1 MDIEEK
7 IKYAIE
13 KTEVLKPPR
22 KLLASFV
29 DTNIHYYILTVPMYL
44 DFEGRSAESETV
56 VREGRIT
63 CKKPKLI
70 TPSYMLR
77 MEGFSGEAR
86 KAFEM
91 LAEEDSDL
99 AMILYGFKIRR
110 DSEKM
115 DIVPRSLESVA
126 SRISRDIDQR
136 KEAYSAVIKGVD
148 EFWDVS
154 LSKFVQEMVD
164 NSANDLQ
171 VPDLVRDR
179 SISVGS
185 GGFPVITRD
194 STGTPVIARK
204 EIELLFKLFE
214 KGEIDPMELKAELD
228 RWEVFEQ
235 YQDRFFKYFRNKPKK

>member
-1 MDIEEK
+1 
-7 IKYAIE
+7 
-13 KTEVLKPPR
+13 
-22 KLLASFV
+22 
-29 DTNIHYYILTVPMYL
+29 
-44 DFEGRSAESETV
+44 
-56 VREGRIT
+56 
-63 CKKPKLI
+63 
-70 TPSYMLR
+70 
-77 MEGFSGEAR
+77 
-86 KAFEM
+86 
-91 LAEEDSDL
+91 
-99 AMILYGFKIRR
+99 
-110 DSEKM
+110 
-115 DIVPRSLESVA
+115 
-126 SRISRDIDQR
+126 
-136 KEAYSAVIKGVD
+136 
-148 EFWDVS
+148 
-154 LSKFVQEMVD
+154 MVD